1 MAGWQHE
8 IRTYLETAVTR
19 QLTSASPRAEQPD
32 CVRVPMRPHQLS
44 LLAAARELEKS
55 AVLRDL
61 EMGEPRLMTGYGVLA
76 DRVGAGKTLVAMAL
90 ARDPPPVAASL
101 IVKKSGGAQI
111 VTLRGDAPVQEVEP
125 EWLDLSSGGVFM
137 TALAGGEKH
146 SEARLINTRTAL
158 AIVPHTVV
166 NQWQSYAKEQMGGG
180 FKTVFVKKT
189 ADCAWDSVEFFKRV
203 FTADLVVVSNTML
216 KRFIGAICYHGQRF
230 SRIVWSRLFVDEAD
244 TIALGL
250 REEDVKARFTWF
262 ITGSWLNMAIP
273 GGVSEWSVKAMT
285 SDLRGLVGGGSVP
298 GVTASRTG
306 LVYRTLAD
314 SRNPMFT
321 ATLLRCSNEW
331 LDESLTP
338 PSVVYETVP
347 CQAPANLAA
356 LANFV
361 TPAAMEALHAGDVAG
376 AMTAMGLK
384 MAAGESVVER
394 VTAGLCA
401 ELRAAEKL
409 LAFKNEMEYSTAAAK
424 AEGVAKAAARVE
436 RIRDQLTAL
445 EGRIAGM
452 TGAACPICYDPARTP
467 TLTPCCRQVF
477 CLSCLCECISSKPIC
492 PLCRV
497 AIRSAKDLV
506 VVGAGTGSGTGTKG
520 SEEVDAFVEEL
531 PTKGAALLR
540 MLTDGCKNPDARY
553 LVFSAHE
560 ASFRGLRDVLAAR
573 GVRCEMLSGTAA
585 RVERLRKQFRD
596 GKVQVLCMNARFV
609 GAGINLEPATHVV
622 LYHRMNTEL
631 ERQVI
636 GRAVRFE
643 RAAEL
648 RVVHLVHETETGLN
662 GLGGSTEVI
671 VHV

>member
-1 MAGWQHE
+1 MASWQQE
-8 IRTYLETAVTR
+8 IRTYLETAVSR
-19 QLTSASPRAEQPD
+19 QLTSASPRAEQPA

-44 LLAAARELEKS
+44 LLAAARELEK
-55 AVLRDL
+55 AALLHDL

-90 ARDPPPVAASL
+90 ALDPPPVAATLS
-101 IVKKSGGAQI
+101 VKKSGGAQI
-111 VTLRGDAPVQEVEP
+111 VALRGDAPIREMEP
-125 EWLDLSSGGVFM
+125 AWCDLSSGEAFM
-137 TALAGGEKH
+137 LALAGGEKR
-146 SEARLINTRTAL
+146 SEARRIYPRTAL

-166 NQWQSYAKEQMGGG
+166 NQWESYAKEQMVCGGG
-180 FKTVFVKKT
+180 FKTVFIKRT
-189 ADCAWDSVEFFKRV
+189 ADCAWESVDFYKRV

-216 KRFIGAICYHGQRF
+216 KRFIGAICYFGQSFRQ
-230 SRIVWSRLFVDEAD
+230 IMWSRLFVDEAD
-244 TIALGL
+244 TITLGI
-250 REEDVKARFTWF
+250 REDDVIARFTWF
-262 ITGSWLNMAIP
+262 ITGSWLNMALP

-285 SDLRGLVGGGSVP
+285 SDLRSLVGGGSVP
-298 GVTASRTG
+298 GVTASRSG
-306 LVYRTLAD
+306 LVHQKLAD
-314 SRNPMFT
+314 SRNPLFT
-321 ATLLRCSNEW
+321 ATLLRCADEW
-331 LDESLTP
+331 IDESLTP
-338 PSVVYETVP
+338 PPVVYETML

-376 AMTAMGLK
+376 AMTVLGLK
-384 MAAGESVVER
+384 PVAGESVTER
-394 VTAGLCA
+394 VTAGLRA
-401 ELRAAEKL
+401 ELRAAEKML
-409 LAFKNEMEYSTAAAK
+409 VFKTEMEYSTATAK
-424 AEGVAKAAARVE
+424 AEGVAKAKAKVE
-436 RIRDQLTAL
+436 RLRGQLAAL
-445 EGRIAGM
+445 ESRLTGM
-452 TGAACPICYDPARTP
+452 SGAVCPICYDPARTP

-477 CLSCLCECISSKPIC
+477 CLSCLCECVSTKPTC
-492 PLCRV
+492 PMCRL
-497 AIRSAKDLV
+497 AIRSAKDLIV
-506 VVGAGTGSGTGTKG
+506 MGEGADVSGDSAT
-520 SEEVDAFVEEL
+520 AVEMAL

-540 MLTDGCKNPDARY
+540 MLTEGCKNPEARY

-585 RVERLRKQFRD
+585 RVERLRKQFRE
-596 GKVQVLCMNARFV
+596 GKVQVLCMNARYV

-648 RVVHLVHETETGLN
+648 RVVYLAHEMETGLN
-662 GLGGSTEVI
+662 GLGASTEVI